1 MNGIFSSIFFFVV
14 AIGVLVVIHEYGH
27 FLVARICGVK
37 VLRFSIG
44 FGKPL
49 WRWNG
54 RRDNTEYVIAAIPL
68 GGYVKML
75 DERESAVPANEQ
87 GRAFNRQP
95 LYRRF
100 AIVAAGPLFNFL
112 LAVAIYWIIFIAG
125 VPGLKPIVGKV
136 DAAGIAYQGGFR
148 DGDEIVSIAG
158 KLTPTWD
165 ATILVLLDKLLD
177 HEAVTVTVRDQAGH
191 DRSRTLRL
199 DTAPVDLERTNF
211 LSTMGMESF
220 RPDIPPRVDRINEG
234 SAAERSGLSS
244 GDLIISADGV
254 PIHDWQAWVEL
265 VRAKPGQLMVI
276 DVKRADEV
284 LQLQIR
290 PDPVTENGH
299 DVGRIGATVAFPEGL
314 SDRLRAEVKYPS
326 AAALRAAIVKTWDTS
341 ALTLQLLG
349 RMIVGEVSVTNI
361 SGPISIAQYA
371 SFSAS
376 AGLIPFLGFLAII
389 SISLA
394 VLNLLPIP
402 MLDGGH
408 LLYFIVEALKGSPVS
423 EQTELLGQ
431 RIGIVAIGVLVF
443 VALYNDIARLIN

>member
-1 MNGIFSSIFFFVV
+1 MNGILSAVFFFIV

-191 DRSRTLRL
+191 DRSRNLRL
-199 DTAPVDLERTNF
+199 DDAPVDLERNNL
-211 LSTMGMESF
+211 LSTMGMEPF
-220 RPDIPPRVDRINEG
+220 RPDIPPRVDRITAG

-244 GDLIISADGV
+244 GDLIIAADAV
-254 PIHDWQAWVEL
+254 PVRDWQAWVEL
-265 VRAKPGQLMVI
+265 VRAKPGQLMVV
-276 DVKRADEV
+276 DVKRADQV

-314 SDRLRAEVKYPS
+314 SERLRAEVKYPPV
-326 AAALRAAIVKTWDTS
+326 AALGAAIVKTWDMS

-349 RMIVGEVSVTNI
+349 KMIVGEVSVTNI

-371 SFSAS
+371 SFSAN

-389 SISLA
+389 SVSLA

-443 VALYNDIARLIN
+443 VALYNDISRLIN